1 MMQFNQRPQSDA
13 KFIEEQII
21 TISKTKFRKK
31 KVKTNNIHVYILYI
45 ISIKSIHI
53 LHLVTYLW
61 IIRDYSFN
69 HIKPLLKYPLLNQE
83 NLVEREK

>member
-1 MMQFNQRPQSDA
+1 MKNLLKSRLLQYQRQNSG
-13 KFIEEQII
+13 
-21 TISKTKFRKK
+21 KK

-69 HIKPLLKYPLLNQE
+69 RIKPLLKYPLLNQE
-83 NLVEREK
+83 TLVEREK